1 MTSLLLDTH
10 ILVWWLLDA
19 PELTPEMRAL
29 FENSGHDLVVS
40 AASVWEIGIKQS
52 IGKLTGFENLLSVLE
67 SGGFRLLEISAR
79 HADLAAKLPLH
90 HKDPFDRMLIAQ
102 AMTENLALVSVD
114 TAFPPYRPY
123 PEYVWRS

>member
-40 AASVWEIGIKQS
+40 TASVWEIGIKQS

-67 SGGFRLLEISAR
+67 LGG
-79 HADLAAKLPLH
+79 AACL
-90 HKDPFDRMLIAQ
+90 R
-102 AMTENLALVSVD
+102 
-114 TAFPPYRPY
+114 FPPVTRIWRPNC
-123 PEYVWRS
+123 PCITRILLTGC

>member
-1 MTSLLLDTH
+1 M
-10 ILVWWLLDA
+10 
-19 PELTPEMRAL
+19 
-29 FENSGHDLVVS
+29 VS

-90 HKDPFDRMLIAQ
+90 HKDPFDRTLIAQ